1 MNEPLRAVII
11 GCAHSAGVALD
22 ELREAG
28 RSLPDGVEWVEVP
41 CGASVDDLLILKAFE
56 SGADRV
62 LVLVCNDQ
70 ACRSLDGNRWA
81 EKHTNTA
88 RRLLEEIGID
98 HSALRIQHI
107 APNMAA
113 DLHTWVSALLE
124 APLPATA
131 KEDTAP

>member
-22 ELREAG
+22 ELRQSG

-88 RRLLEEIGID
+88 RRLLKEIGFED
-98 HSALRIQHI
+98 SALQLQHI

-113 DLHTWVSALLE
+113 DLHAWVSALQE
-124 APLPATA
+124 AAPATTA
-131 KEDTAP
+131 NEDTAS